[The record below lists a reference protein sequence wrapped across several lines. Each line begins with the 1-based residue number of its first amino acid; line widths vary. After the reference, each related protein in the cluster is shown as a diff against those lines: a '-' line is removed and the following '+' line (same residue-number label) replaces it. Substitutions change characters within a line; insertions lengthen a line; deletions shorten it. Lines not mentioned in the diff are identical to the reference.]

1 MAGLGLSKELC
12 VICSGD
18 WEGQTFCGVLG
29 NLLGALSG
37 HAGVAR
43 VLGSSGPRVGHWDLC
58 RRGHVLLLKTE
69 ATCQVLGYFGV
80 NVQGEARMKV
90 L

>member
-43 VLGSSGPRVGHWDLC
+43 VLGSSGWSLGLVPAWTRAAVEDGGDMPGPGVF
-58 RRGHVLLLKTE
+58 RG
-69 ATCQVLGYFGV
+69 
-80 NVQGEARMKV
+80 
-90 L
+90 